1 MDVDMKPT
9 PPVSPEARRKRLE
22 DLYRRRDA
30 VEHVIRC
37 LEEFAQIRAARL
49 DRLAK
54 RMHQTAA

>member
-1 MDVDMKPT
+1 MKPT
-9 PPVSPEARRKRLE
+9 PPVSPEVRRKRLE